1 MRRCPREKAF
11 QKETKAAAKVVEM
24 ERTGLASM
32 ETEARKV
39 PKVEEGESPQRRRR
53 SKGDEPWKRRRK

>member
-39 PKVEEGESPQRRRR
+39 PKVEEGESP
-53 SKGDEPWKRRRK
+53 